1 MGRVS
6 DRKTLGGRRHGPD
19 WMILTVQS
27 GAEAVPTRVR
37 GPRDNLYTQV
47 APFEGL
53 RGREPHW
60 HLYRAERRNRSPRA
74 R

>member
-1 MGRVS
+1 
-6 DRKTLGGRRHGPD
+6 
-19 WMILTVQS
+19 MILTVQS
-27 GAEAVPTRVR
+27 KAEAVPTRVR

-53 RGREPHW
+53 RGREPDW
-60 HLYRAERRNRSPRA
+60 YLYRAERRNRSPRV